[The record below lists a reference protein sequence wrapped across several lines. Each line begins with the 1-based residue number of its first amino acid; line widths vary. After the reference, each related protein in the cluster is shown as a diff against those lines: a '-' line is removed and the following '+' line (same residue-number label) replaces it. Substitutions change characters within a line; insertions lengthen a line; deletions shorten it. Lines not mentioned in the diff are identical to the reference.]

1 MNIKLADN
9 TEIAIVQ
16 KSIVQDKTLQFTLQ
30 TNDIAIVDKL
40 KEKANLEKITEIID
54 ENTTEYAGYL
64 NLKSLTIKPDLKSKV
79 FYINVVLEKN
89 EYYNELQQ
97 IKEELEEKNKQI
109 EALTKEVDSM
119 TNDCTAIMD
128 MIDELVCDIIP
139 MTE

>member
-1 MNIKLADN
+1 M
-9 TEIAIVQ
+9 
-16 KSIVQDKTLQFTLQ
+16 Q
-30 TNDIAIVDKL
+30 TDDIAIVDKL
-40 KEKANLEKITEIID
+40 KEKTNLERITEIID

-109 EALTKEVDSM
+109 EALTKEVDSV

-139 MTE
+139 TTE

>member
-16 KSIVQDKTLQFTLQ
+16 KSIVQDKTLQLTLQ

-40 KEKANLEKITEIID
+40 KEKTNLERITEIID
-54 ENTTEYAGYL
+54 ENTTEYVGYL

-109 EALTKEVDSM
+109 EELTKEVDSV
-119 TNDCTAIMD
+119 TSDCTAIMD
-128 MIDELVCDIIP
+128 MIDELVCEIIP
-139 MTE
+139 TTE